1 MTVHMFWK
9 NVESLLLHLLTWASG
24 SVVSVYLL
32 SSCSNWQTPGIVE
45 RWRGEGRRLLLHFT
59 SHAKILAI
67 LSFDYN
73 RENYHPSASRVLL
86 LQLKRDYICFQ
97 TCAIC
102 WWWISSN
109 PKVDKSFV
117 NCCQIKSW
125 SQKLQM
131 LTFEQVKFLGNLKT
145 LSSAENQLQL
155 ESEMWLCDG
164 VNMQW
169 EKHRKN
175 PSSTHFWKFCLRRKF
190 D

>member
-1 MTVHMFWK
+1 MR
-9 NVESLLLHLLTWASG
+9 
-24 SVVSVYLL
+24 SVSVGSVYLR

-59 SHAKILAI
+59 SHANFLAK
-67 LSFDYN
+67 LSFHCS
-73 RENYHPSASRVLL
+73 REFFSCSWSCEIIFVF
-86 LQLKRDYICFQ
+86 K

-131 LTFEQVKFLGNLKT
+131 LTLEQVEFLGNLKT
-145 LSSAENQLQL
+145 WSSAENQLQL
-155 ESEMWLCDG
+155 EPEMWLCDG

-169 EKHRKN
+169 EKYRKN
-175 PSSTHFWKFCLRRKF
+175 TFSTHFLKVLLAAEVWLKFM
-190 D
+190 